1 MKIYSILFDTL
12 PRHPEMEE
20 LFKSKGLH
28 FGDYLTQPDTVTT
41 LVSMF
46 SGNRPSEMRDCG
58 IGHSHTYA
66 GLSEEDKI
74 VWDKKI
80 LLKDLPEDWNIHIH
94 SMPETRG
101 DNNSI
106 PGCWPMYKSEK
117 TSPGLYD
124 CKLVPDD
131 ICGRF
136 RDFKFYDYV
145 QSSDE
150 KNFIKKMQKLPSDE
164 NHMVI
169 LKYNHYH
176 DAERGKQ
183 KDVLGLFKG
192 IVETIDFEEDNSL
205 FWIFADHGEPQGI
218 TKNHNPPDSFL
229 SWISVTDNITNQRV
243 TKSKIASIDFKN
255 TVLNR
260 VFGKKLPNDVLD
272 DLDMNRI
279 YVTEDSRAAV
289 SEYNCTSV
297 SAIMALDD
305 KKYIQYCMHNG
316 MAPYGKYDRYEEVG
330 RIYER
335 KYGNSG
341 DLGVIHREWENV
353 NVNHKDIQNLKNYLR
368 GGIWRWYFEY
378 VQGHSY

>member
-1 MKIYSILFDTL
+1 MKIYCILFDTL

-28 FGDYLTQPDTVTT
+28 FGDYLTQPDTVNT
-41 LVSMF
+41 LISMF

-66 GLSEEDKI
+66 SLSEEDKI

-80 LLKDLPEDWNIHIH
+80 LFKDLPEDWNIHIH

-106 PGCWPMYKSEK
+106 PDCWPMYKSEK

-164 NHMVI
+164 NHMVVI
-169 LKYNHYH
+169 KYNHYH

-183 KDVLGLFKG
+183 KDVLGLFKD

-218 TKNHNPPDSFL
+218 TTNHNPPDSFL
-229 SWISVTDNITNQRV
+229 SWVSITDNITNQRV

-255 TVLNR
+255 NVLNR
-260 VFGKKLPNDVLD
+260 VFDKNLPNDV
-272 DLDMNRI
+272 LDMNRI
-279 YVTEDSRAAV
+279 YVTEDSRADV

-305 KKYIQYCMHNG
+305 NKYIQYCMHNS
-316 MAPYGKYDRYEEVG
+316 MAPRGKYDEYEEVG

-341 DLGVIHREWENV
+341 DLGVIHREWEDV
-353 NVNHKDIQNLKNYLR
+353 NVSNKDIQRLKNYLR
-368 GGIWRWYFEY
+368 SGIWRWYFEY

>member
-1 MKIYSILFDTL
+1 MKVYCILFDTL

-28 FGDYLTQPDTVTT
+28 FGDYLTQPDTVNT

-46 SGNRPSEMRDCG
+46 SGNRPSEMRDSG

-66 GLSEEDKI
+66 NLSEEDKI

-80 LLKDLPEDWNIHIH
+80 LFKDLPEDWNIHIH

-106 PGCWPMYKSEK
+106 PGCWPMYKSAK

-150 KNFIKKMQKLPSDE
+150 KNFVKKMQKLPSDE

-183 KDVLGLFKG
+183 KDVLGLFKE

-229 SWISVTDNITNQRV
+229 SWVSVTDNITNQRV

-297 SAIMALDD
+297 SAIMALDE

-316 MAPYGKYDRYEEVG
+316 MAPYGKYDKYEEVG

-353 NVNHKDIQNLKNYLR
+353 DVNHKDIQNLKNYLR
-368 GGIWRWYFEY
+368 SGIWRWYFEY

>member
-176 DAERGKQ
+176 DAKRGKQ

-316 MAPYGKYDRYEEVG
+316 MAPYGKYDKYEEVG

-341 DLGVIHREWENV
+341 DLEVIHREWENV
-353 NVNHKDIQNLKNYLR
+353 DVNHKDIQNLKNYLR
-368 GGIWRWYFEY
+368 GGIWKWYF
-378 VQGHSY
+378 G

>member
-1 MKIYSILFDTL
+1 M
-12 PRHPEMEE
+12 
-20 LFKSKGLH
+20 
-28 FGDYLTQPDTVTT
+28 
-41 LVSMF
+41 
-46 SGNRPSEMRDCG
+46 
-58 IGHSHTYA
+58 
-66 GLSEEDKI
+66 
-74 VWDKKI
+74 
-80 LLKDLPEDWNIHIH
+80 
-94 SMPETRG
+94 
-101 DNNSI
+101 
-106 PGCWPMYKSEK
+106 
-117 TSPGLYD
+117 
-124 CKLVPDD
+124 PDD

-150 KNFIKKMQKLPSDE
+150 KNFVKKMQKLPSDE

-183 KDVLGLFKG
+183 KDVLGLFKE

-229 SWISVTDNITNQRV
+229 SWVSVTDNITNQRV

-316 MAPYGKYDRYEEVG
+316 MAPYGKYDKYEEVG

-353 NVNHKDIQNLKNYLR
+353 DVNHKDIQNLKNYLR
-368 GGIWRWYFEY
+368 SGIWRWYFEY

>member
-1 MKIYSILFDTL
+1 MKIYCILFDTL

-46 SGNRPSEMRDCG
+46 SGKRPSEMRNTG

-66 GLSEEDKI
+66 HLSEEDKA
-74 VWDKKI
+74 VWDEKI
-80 LLKDLPEDWNIHIH
+80 LFKDLPEDWNIHIH

-106 PGCWPMYKSEK
+106 PGCWPMYKSAK

-150 KNFIKKMQKLPSDE
+150 KNFIKRMQKLSSDE
-164 NHMVI
+164 NHMVV

-183 KDVLGLFKG
+183 KDVLGLFKE

-218 TKNHNPPDSFL
+218 TKTHNPPDSFL
-229 SWISVTDNITNQRV
+229 SWASVTDNITNQKV

-255 TVLNR
+255 NVLNR
-260 VFGKKLPNDVLD
+260 VLDKNLPNDVLD
-272 DLDMNRI
+272 DLDMKRI
-279 YVTEDSRAAV
+279 YVTEDSRAAY

-305 KKYIQYCMHNG
+305 KKYIQYCMHNS
-316 MAPYGKYDRYEEVG
+316 MAHYGNYENCEEVG

-335 KYGNSG
+335 KYGGEG
-341 DLGVIHREWENV
+341 DLGVIHRDWEVLNIS
-353 NVNHKDIQNLKNYLR
+353 HRTIQKLKNYLKN
-368 GGIWRWYFEY
+368 GIWRWYFTNE
-378 VQGHSY
+378 

>member
-1 MKIYSILFDTL
+1 
-12 PRHPEMEE
+12 MEE

-46 SGNRPSEMRDCG
+46 SGKRPSEMRDCG

-66 GLSEEDKI
+66 NLSEEDKI

-80 LLKDLPEDWNIHIH
+80 LFKDLSEDWNIHIH

-106 PGCWPMYKSEK
+106 PGCWPMYKSAK

-176 DAERGKQ
+176 DIERGKQ
-183 KDVLGLFKG
+183 KDVLGLFKD

-260 VFGKKLPNDVLD
+260 VFDKKLPNDVLD